1 MSLLDEIKAYHAR
14 WIEVEAVIKE
24 ERRTASLELRWQQL
38 NTAYAMAKGLGVL
51 REDPSQMGVFDRWV
65 KIKEKAASQLPK
77 A

>member
-38 NTAYAMAKGLGVL
+38 NTAYL